1 MYWNTSVLLIDTLVN
16 AEILAFVNE
25 HDKVKLVLVLVKSVY
40 DVEEFDSYILIKIFC
55 ILTPPV

>member
-25 HDKVKLVLVLVKSVY
+25 NDKVKLVLVLVNSVY
-40 DVEEFDSYILIKIFC
+40 DVEEFDPYIRIKIFC